1 MIVDAALASALA
13 STAVPIVICMAAGSA
28 VGRGDSRW
36 PGADMLVGFGPLGG
50 ALTVLAVATPV
61 PLSGLMI
68 ALTALS
74 IVALAIRRQI
84 PGGSAT
90 WIALALVSP
99 ILVRA
104 AGNQAAHW
112 DEFWHWLPNAAYAFS
127 HGSLVKLGLAPSFSH
142 FPGYPQAM
150 QLMIAAASLVAGR
163 FLEAAGPVVNVAL
176 LAGVSAL
183 LADAIAAA
191 LARRRRLA
199 AAGTPLFLVASAV
212 AVTIL
217 LNPGL
222 NGNVVLSSYA
232 DCGTMVAVGAL
243 GLIGVELLTGFPG
256 RGPGHTENL
265 AWRFGFVAA
274 LLVNLKQANP
284 VLLALVTA
292 GLAVVALRDPA
303 VEKRRALAQLPR
315 MLGPAIIVF
324 VMWHWYV
331 MTNVPH
337 GDVAFRSFDA
347 WNFALLP
354 TVFAAIWG
362 HITGVPL
369 FHAMMW
375 IVTAAGFAAFF
386 TLPRK
391 VSEARGLALVCATV
405 WLGYNAFLLV
415 VYLGAMTSHEA
426 ETAAEYWRYAPHVA
440 LLALCAPV
448 MALATGRWPAWMSL
462 RGAAPALAA
471 VLLALCALTLRS
483 DLNNPGGGERAWPL
497 FIRNAITEMRHAM
510 PPGSKAVIIQC
521 WNESPFGVIVSYDLW
536 QLGVPEREIHG
547 ILLPEGTDPTVVASL
562 ATHGDAN
569 YLIVQDNERVMDE
582 VTDKLGLSRIDHE
595 LALFAWRNGAWEKVK
610 SRPIPPALTDPAR

>member
-1 MIVDAALASALA
+1 MIVDAALSSALA
-13 STAVPIVICMAAGSA
+13 SAAVPIVICMAAGSA
-28 VGRGDSRW
+28 VGRGDNRW
-36 PGADMLVGFGPLGG
+36 PGADMLVGFGLLGG

-99 ILVRA
+99 ILVCA

-243 GLIGVELLTGFPG
+243 GLIGVELLTGFAG
-256 RGPGHTENL
+256 RGAGHTENL

-303 VEKRRALAQLPR
+303 IEKRRALAQLPR

-324 VMWHWYV
+324 VMWRWYV

-362 HITGVPL
+362 HITDAPL

-391 VSEARGLALVCATV
+391 VSEARGLAVVCATV

-426 ETAAEYWRYAPHVA
+426 ETAAEYWRYAAHVA
-440 LLALCAPV
+440 LLALYAPV

-547 ILLPEGTDPTVVASL
+547 ILLPEGTDSTVVASL

>member
-13 STAVPIVICMAAGSA
+13 SVAVPIVICMAAGSA
-28 VGRGDSRW
+28 VGRGDNRW
-36 PGADMLVGFGPLGG
+36 PGADMLVGFGLLGG

-99 ILVRA
+99 ILVCA

-243 GLIGVELLTGFPG
+243 GLIGVELLTGFAG
-256 RGPGHTENL
+256 RGAGHTENL

-362 HITGVPL
+362 HITGAPL

-391 VSEARGLALVCATV
+391 VSEARGLAVVCATV

-440 LLALCAPV
+440 LLALYAPV

-595 LALFAWRNGAWEKVK
+595 LALFAWRSGAWEKVK

>member
-1 MIVDAALASALA
+1 MIVDAAPASAVA
-13 STAVPIVICMAAGSA
+13 SPAVPIVICMAAGSA

-36 PGADMLVGFGPLGG
+36 PGADMLVGFGLLGG
-50 ALTVLAVATPV
+50 ALTVLAVATAV

-74 IVALAIRRQI
+74 IVALAIQRQI

-243 GLIGVELLTGFPG
+243 GLIGVELLTGLAG
-256 RGPGHTENL
+256 RGAGHTENL

-284 VLLALVTA
+284 VLLALGTGGPA
-292 GLAVVALRDPA
+292 ARAFRDPRIA
-303 VEKRRALAQLPR
+303 KR
-315 MLGPAIIVF
+315 
-324 VMWHWYV
+324 
-331 MTNVPH
+331 
-337 GDVAFRSFDA
+337 
-347 WNFALLP
+347 
-354 TVFAAIWG
+354 
-362 HITGVPL
+362 
-369 FHAMMW
+369 
-375 IVTAAGFAAFF
+375 
-386 TLPRK
+386 
-391 VSEARGLALVCATV
+391 RGLAQPSPLFGPAVIVFFILRRDVITKI
-405 WLGYNAFLLV
+405 
-415 VYLGAMTSHEA
+415 
-426 ETAAEYWRYAPHVA
+426 AP
-440 LLALCAPV
+440 
-448 MALATGRWPAWMSL
+448 
-462 RGAAPALAA
+462 RGAAVPAF
-471 VLLALCALTLRS
+471 RGP
-483 DLNNPGGGERAWPL
+483 D
-497 FIRNAITEMRHAM
+497 
-510 PPGSKAVIIQC
+510 
-521 WNESPFGVIVSYDLW
+521 
-536 QLGVPEREIHG
+536 
-547 ILLPEGTDPTVVASL
+547 
-562 ATHGDAN
+562 
-569 YLIVQDNERVMDE
+569 
-582 VTDKLGLSRIDHE
+582 
-595 LALFAWRNGAWEKVK
+595 
-610 SRPIPPALTDPAR
+610 IPPLS

>member
-36 PGADMLVGFGPLGG
+36 PGADMLVGFGLLGG

-74 IVALAIRRQI
+74 IVALAIRQRI

-199 AAGTPLFLVASAV
+199 AAGRPLFLVASAV

-243 GLIGVELLTGFPG
+243 GLIGVEMLTSFAG
-256 RGPGHTENL
+256 RGAGHTENL

-274 LLVNLKQANP
+274 LLVNLKQPNP
-284 VLLALVTA
+284 VLLALVTVA
-292 GLAVVALRDPA
+292 LAVVALRDPA
-303 VEKRRALAQLPR
+303 IEKWRALAQLPR
-315 MLGPAIIVF
+315 MLGPAIVVF
-324 VMWHWYV
+324 VTWRWYV

-362 HITGVPL
+362 HITGAPL

-391 VSEARGLALVCATV
+391 VSEARGLAVVCATV

-426 ETAAEYWRYAPHVA
+426 ETAAEYWRYAAHVA
-440 LLALCAPV
+440 LLALYAPV

-462 RGAAPALAA
+462 RGAAPTLAA
-471 VLLALCALTLRS
+471 VLLALCALPVRS

-521 WNESPFGVIVSYDLW
+521 WNESPFGAIVSYDLW
-536 QLGVPEREIHG
+536 QLGEPEREIHG
-547 ILLPEGTDPTVVASL
+547 ILLPEGTDPTVAASL

-582 VTDKLGLSRIDHE
+582 VTDKLGLSRINHE

-610 SRPIPPALTDPAR
+610 SGPIPPALTDPAR